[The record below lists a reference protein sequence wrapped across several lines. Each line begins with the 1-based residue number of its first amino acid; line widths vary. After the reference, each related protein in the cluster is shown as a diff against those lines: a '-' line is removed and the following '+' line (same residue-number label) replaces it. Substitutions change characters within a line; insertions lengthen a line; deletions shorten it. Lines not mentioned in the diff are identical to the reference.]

1 MKYDFDRQVNRIGT
15 QAIKW
20 EFSGEKRNPVHLRPT
35 DMCAGEAGVLPM
47 WIADMDFPCPQ
58 PVVDVLVARA
68 GHGFYGYTDTPDSY
82 YASIVGWMK
91 RRHGWEV
98 DPEWI
103 CTTPGVVP
111 ALNFLVQTF
120 VSNGEQVLIQPPVYH
135 PFFSAIENNAAFVTG
150 NPLVLKDRRY
160 HMDFNDLAERV
171 SDPKVKMAILCNPHN
186 PVGRVWTRQ
195 ELLRFGELC
204 LKNNVLI
211 VSDEIYADIVY
222 QGKIFTPFAALG
234 EAYTQQ
240 AIICTAPS
248 KTFNLAGLQ
257 TSNIVIPNPE
267 LRARFLRTLE
277 KQGLFGIGV
286 FGGVALEAAYLHG
299 EEWLEQ
305 VLVYLEE
312 NLNYLESYLDHD
324 IPGIRLISPEGT
336 YLAWLDCRGLG
347 LEQAELKK
355 LMLKEARLHL
365 EDGAVY
371 GQEGEGFMR
380 MNIACP
386 RSILVEALERIRAA
400 IEARGLTEE
409 ISSYPQAS
417 PPWP

>member
-1 MKYDFDRQVNRIGT
+1 MQYDFDRQYDRIGT
-15 QAIKW
+15 RAIKW
-20 EFSGEKRNPVHLRPT
+20 EFSDEKRDPVHHKASDRCT
-35 DMCAGEAGVLPM
+35 GEAPVLPM
-47 WIADMDFPCPQ
+47 WIADMDFPSPQ
-58 PVVDVLVARA
+58 PVVDALVARA
-68 GHGFYGYTDTPDSY
+68 RHGFYGYTDTPDSY
-82 YASIVGWMK
+82 YASITGWMK
-91 RRHGWEV
+91 RRHAWDI

-111 ALNFLVQTF
+111 ALNLLVRTF
-120 VSNGEQVLIQPPVYH
+120 VPPGESVLIQPPVYH
-135 PFFSAIENNAAFVTG
+135 PFFSAIQNNSAEIAA
-150 NPLVLKDRRY
+150 NPLMLEDGYYR
-160 HMDFNDLAERV
+160 MDFNDLAERV

-186 PVGRVWTRQ
+186 PVGRVWTRR
-195 ELLRFGELC
+195 ELFRFGELC
-204 LKNNVLI
+204 LEHNILI
-211 VSDEIYADIVY
+211 VSDEIHADIVY
-222 QGKIFTPFAALG
+222 QGKTFTPFAALG

-277 KQGLFGIGV
+277 KQGRFGIGV

-305 VLVYLEE
+305 VLVYLEA
-312 NLNYLESYLDHD
+312 NLNYLESYLDNH

-400 IEARGLTEE
+400 IEARGLAE
-409 ISSYPQAS
+409 
-417 PPWP
+417 

>member
-1 MKYDFDRQVNRIGT
+1 MKYDFDRQINRIGT

-20 EFSGEKRNPVHLRPT
+20 EFSGEERNPVHLRPA

-58 PVVDVLVARA
+58 PVVDALVVRAR
-68 GHGFYGYTDTPDSY
+68 HGFYGYTDTPDSY

-135 PFFSAIENNAAFVTG
+135 PFFNAIENNGAFVTG
-150 NPLVLKDRRY
+150 NPLVLKDRQY
-160 HMDFNDLAERV
+160 HMDFNDLVERV
-171 SDPKVKMAILCNPHN
+171 SDPNVKMAILCNPHN

-211 VSDEIYADIVY
+211 VSDEIHADIVY
-222 QGKIFTPFAALG
+222 QGKTFTPFATLG

-267 LRARFLRTLE
+267 LRARFLSTLE

-286 FGGVALEAAYLHG
+286 FGGIALEAAYLHG

-312 NLNYLESYLDHD
+312 NLNYLESYLDQH
-324 IPGIRLISPEGT
+324 IPGIRLICPEGT
-336 YLAWLDCRGLG
+336 FLAWLDCRGLG
-347 LEQAELKK
+347 LDQPELSR
-355 LMLKEARLHL
+355 LILEDARVHL

-371 GQEGEGFMR
+371 GREGEGFMR
-380 MNIACP
+380 MNFACP
-386 RSILVEALERIRAA
+386 RSTLVEALERIRMA
-400 IEARGLTEE
+400 IKGIRVT
-409 ISSYPQAS
+409 
-417 PPWP
+417 